1 MPVVDKKPIDTAIDY
16 AVQLKILL
24 QEQQKMIEDLKKEVK
39 SMKASISVLTDNIRE
54 QNDIHKKGWFY

>member
-24 QEQQKMIEDLKKEVK
+24 QEQQKIIDDLKKEVK
-39 SMKASISVLTDNIRE
+39 SMKVSISVLTDNIRE
-54 QNDIHKKGWFY
+54 QNDIQKKGWIW

>member
-24 QEQQKMIEDLKKEVK
+24 QEQQKTIEDLKKELK
-39 SMKASISVLTDNIRE
+39 SVKASISVLS
-54 QNDIHKKGWFY
+54 KW